1 METTV
6 REVSDGLVDVDTA
19 YEDIFYA
26 SGYVSFH
33 DLNGYAHKV
42 KFEWFLQPDFLELK
56 EYFTNY
62 KKADRREKIYK
73 CRDDIETFKRLIAER
88 EEELKQLEN
97 EED

>member
-1 METTV
+1 MFALTM
-6 REVSDGLVDVDTA
+6 
-19 YEDIFYA
+19 
-26 SGYVSFH
+26 H
-33 DLNGYAHKV
+33 
-42 KFEWFLQPDFLELK
+42 FLLLQELK

-97 EED
+97 E